1 MPYVAVAGERVFYAQ
16 RKGGDDAL
24 SRINVRAY
32 QGKPRESASER
43 SLLFIHGA
51 GGNNRF
57 WAHQF
62 RALEGVNA
70 YALDLPGHGR
80 SEGRG
85 FKTIPAYRGFLS
97 SFLEALALEKAILVG
112 HSMGGAIALDFALR
126 HPTRTDKLSPGLAPK
141 LSSPIWGDSLST
153 EGLILVGTGARL
165 RVAPAILS
173 GILADFDAAVDLICE
188 WSYGPSAPEGLMRQG
203 RRQMRQ
209 TPREVL
215 YGDFAACD
223 AFDVMADLNRINC
236 PTLVICGT
244 QDRLTPPKYS
254 AHLRDHIP
262 GAELV
267 LVEGAGHMVMLER
280 PEEVI
285 RAMEGFIS
293 RAFCSKSS

>member
-1 MPYVAVAGERVFYAQ
+1 MPYVTVAGERIFYAQ
-16 RKGGDDAL
+16 RRGGDDAL
-24 SRINVRAY
+24 SRINTRAY
-32 QGKPRESASER
+32 QRKQRESASDR
-43 SLLFIHGA
+43 NLLFIHGA
-51 GGNNRF
+51 GGNHRF

-70 YALDLPGHGR
+70 YALDLPGHGC

-85 FKTIPAYRGFLS
+85 CKTIAAYRDFLS

-126 HPTRTDKLSPGLAPK
+126 HPSRSDKLSPQ
-141 LSSPIWGDSLST
+141 
-153 EGLILVGTGARL
+153 GLILVGTGARL

-188 WSYGPSAPEGLMRQG
+188 WSYGPDAPEKLVRQG

-215 YGDFAACD
+215 HRDFAACD

-244 QDRLTPPKYS
+244 QDKLTPPKYS
-254 AHLRDHIP
+254 AYLRDHIP
-262 GAELV
+262 GSELV
-267 LVEGAGHMVMLER
+267 LMEGAGHMVMLEK
-280 PEEVI
+280 PEEVT

-293 RAFCSKSS
+293 RAFLSRFSWPSAPPVPDG